1 MMNTMRNASAASW
14 RFRERHATPRVSRF
28 PATFRFETSG
38 LGTHNVTRAPPL
50 CPERGTRTMP
60 KKDKAKAKQQAED
73 ARGAVTEEVSKTVD
87 DAQHAAGGVTSSLKD
102 AVETVA
108 ETTTHAMSSV
118 THAVSSAIEK
128 VCLPFPR
135 ARAILAALPPST
147 LTRRPVIPV
156 SSERPPRRRFR
167 VVGLDEIFGSRARRR
182 STRTKTERWTRETPP
197 KSADDARR
205 PSASSRET
213 PQTTSQ
219 TTLLG
224 SFQRRTVSHLRGA
237 PAPRT
242 AELRGTRNARRA
254 NAFPCGERTRSAARR
269 RVRRRERTRTI
280 DISWKRAVTPVRFVS
295 AQRL

>member
-1 MMNTMRNASAASW
+1 MAFPRARDASRCRAFQR
-14 RFRERHATPRVSRF
+14 RFVSKR
-28 PATFRFETSG
+28 RG
-38 LGTHNVTRAPPL
+38 LGTHNTERVTRAPPP

-60 KKDKAKAKQQAED
+60 KKDKTKAKQQAED

-108 ETTTHAMSSV
+108 ETTTHV
-118 THAVSSAIEK
+118 LRHPPVSSAIDK

-135 ARAILAALPPST
+135 ARAILVALPPST

-156 SSERPPRRRFR
+156 SSERPPRRRFHFHGNIR
-167 VVGLDEIFGSRARRR
+167 TAGRARRR

-213 PQTTSQ
+213 PQK
-219 TTLLG
+219 TLLG
-224 SFQRRTVSHLRGA
+224 SFYRRTVSHLRGA

-242 AELRGTRNARRA
+242 AELLDEERA
-254 NAFPCGERTRSAARR
+254 ESE
-269 RVRRRERTRTI
+269 RVRRRAAAFAGANG
-280 DISWKRAVTPVRFVS
+280 RAP
-295 AQRL
+295 

>member
-1 MMNTMRNASAASW
+1 
-14 RFRERHATPRVSRF
+14 
-28 PATFRFETSG
+28 
-38 LGTHNVTRAPPL
+38 
-50 CPERGTRTMP
+50 MP

-128 VCLPFPR
+128 VCIPFPR
-135 ARAILAALPPST
+135 ARAILVALPPST

-213 PQTTSQ
+213 PQK
-219 TTLLG
+219 TLLG
-224 SFQRRTVSHLRGA
+224 SFYRRTVSHLRGA

-242 AELRGTRNARRA
+242 AELLDEERA
-254 NAFPCGERTRSAARR
+254 ESE
-269 RVRRRERTRTI
+269 RVRRRAAAFAGANG
-280 DISWKRAVTPVRFVS
+280 RAP
-295 AQRL
+295 

>member
-1 MMNTMRNASAASW
+1 MAFPRARDASRCRAFQR
-14 RFRERHATPRVSRF
+14 RFVSKR
-28 PATFRFETSG
+28 RG
-38 LGTHNVTRAPPL
+38 LGTHNTERVTRAPPP

-87 DAQHAAGGVTSSLKD
+87 DAQHAAGGVRDSLKD
-102 AVETVA
+102 AVASCRDSVETVA

-156 SSERPPRRRFR
+156 SSERPPRRRFPFHGNIR
-167 VVGLDEIFGSRARRR
+167 TAGRARRR

-224 SFQRRTVSHLRGA
+224 SFQRRTVSRLRGA

-242 AELRGTRNARRA
+242 AELLDEERA
-254 NAFPCGERTRSAARR
+254 ESE
-269 RVRRRERTRTI
+269 RVRRRAAAFAGANG
-280 DISWKRAVTPVRFVS
+280 RAP
-295 AQRL
+295 

>member
-1 MMNTMRNASAASW
+1 
-14 RFRERHATPRVSRF
+14 
-28 PATFRFETSG
+28 
-38 LGTHNVTRAPPL
+38 
-50 CPERGTRTMP
+50 MP

-87 DAQHAAGGVTSSLKD
+87 DAQHAAGGVRDSLKD
-102 AVETVA
+102 AVASCRDSVETVA

-167 VVGLDEIFGSRARRR
+167 VVGLDEIFEPPPERGGARREQRRKGGRARRR
-182 STRTKTERWTRETPP
+182 RSRPTML
-197 KSADDARR
+197 AGQVHHLVRR
-205 PSASSRET
+205 LTGLFSVRSRE
-213 PQTTSQ
+213 
-219 TTLLG
+219 
-224 SFQRRTVSHLRGA
+224 
-237 PAPRT
+237 
-242 AELRGTRNARRA
+242 ELFPTFVTR
-254 NAFPCGERTRSAARR
+254 P
-269 RVRRRERTRTI
+269 RRERDERRVVPAYERRNADRTRARFAERERRRTI
-280 DISWKRAVTPVRFVS
+280 DISWKRAVTPVRFIS

>member
-1 MMNTMRNASAASW
+1 M
-14 RFRERHATPRVSRF
+14 
-28 PATFRFETSG
+28 
-38 LGTHNVTRAPPL
+38 
-50 CPERGTRTMP
+50 
-60 KKDKAKAKQQAED
+60 
-73 ARGAVTEEVSKTVD
+73 TEEVSKTVD

-128 VCLPFPR
+128 VCIPFPR
-135 ARAILAALPPST
+135 ARAILVALPPST

-156 SSERPPRRRFR
+156 SSERPPRRRFHGNIR
-167 VVGLDEIFGSRARRR
+167 TAGRARRR

-213 PQTTSQ
+213 PQK
-219 TTLLG
+219 TLLG
-224 SFQRRTVSHLRGA
+224 SFYRRTVSHLRGA

-242 AELRGTRNARRA
+242 AELLDEERA
-254 NAFPCGERTRSAARR
+254 ESE
-269 RVRRRERTRTI
+269 RVRRRAAAFAGANG
-280 DISWKRAVTPVRFVS
+280 RAP
-295 AQRL
+295 

>member
-1 MMNTMRNASAASW
+1 MAFPRARDASRCRAFQR
-14 RFRERHATPRVSRF
+14 RFVSKR
-28 PATFRFETSG
+28 RG
-38 LGTHNVTRAPPL
+38 LGTHNTERVSRAPPL

-87 DAQHAAGGVTSSLKD
+87 DAQHAASGVTSSLKD

-156 SSERPPRRRFR
+156 SSERPPRRRFHGNIR
-167 VVGLDEIFGSRARRR
+167 TAGRARRR

-213 PQTTSQ
+213 P
-219 TTLLG
+219 
-224 SFQRRTVSHLRGA
+224 RRRLFDSSRFVPQKNCFPPSRRARAANGGA
-237 PAPRT
+237 SR
-242 AELRGTRNARRA
+242 RGTFA
-254 NAFPCGERTRSAARR
+254 ERTRSAAGAAAFAGANG
-269 RVRRRERTRTI
+269 
-280 DISWKRAVTPVRFVS
+280 RAP
-295 AQRL
+295 

>member
-1 MMNTMRNASAASW
+1 MAFPRARDASRCRAFQR
-14 RFRERHATPRVSRF
+14 RFVSKR
-28 PATFRFETSG
+28 RG
-38 LGTHNVTRAPPL
+38 LGTHNTERVTRAPPP

-108 ETTTHAMSSV
+108 ETTTHV
-118 THAVSSAIEK
+118 LRHPPVSSAIDK

-135 ARAILAALPPST
+135 ARAILVALPPST

-156 SSERPPRRRFR
+156 SSERPPRRRFHFHGNIR
-167 VVGLDEIFGSRARRR
+167 TAGRARRR

-213 PQTTSQ
+213 PHQR
-219 TTLLG
+219 TLLG
-224 SFQRRTVSHLRGA
+224 SFQRRTVSRLRGA

-242 AELRGTRNARRA
+242 AELLDEERA
-254 NAFPCGERTRSAARR
+254 ESERVSSE
-269 RVRRRERTRTI
+269 RRRERRRTI
-280 DISWKRAVTPVRFVS
+280 DISWKRAVFFFS

>member
-1 MMNTMRNASAASW
+1 MAFPRARDASRCRAFQR
-14 RFRERHATPRVSRF
+14 RFVSKR
-28 PATFRFETSG
+28 RG
-38 LGTHNVTRAPPL
+38 LGTHNTERVTRAPPL

-87 DAQHAAGGVTSSLKD
+87 DAQHAASGVTSSLKD

-156 SSERPPRRRFR
+156 SSERPPRRRFHGNIR
-167 VVGLDEIFGSRARRR
+167 TAGRARRR

-213 PQTTSQ
+213 PRRRLFSVRSTEE
-219 TTLLG
+219 LFPAFAARPRRERR
-224 SFQRRTVSHLRGA
+224 SFS
-237 PAPRT
+237 
-242 AELRGTRNARRA
+242 TRNVCRA
-254 NAFPCGERTRSAARR
+254 NAFGGGRR

-280 DISWKRAVTPVRFVS
+280 DISWKRAVTPVRLFRLCSKNLYSSFVLGRIIRS
-295 AQRL
+295 

>member
-1 MMNTMRNASAASW
+1 
-14 RFRERHATPRVSRF
+14 
-28 PATFRFETSG
+28 
-38 LGTHNVTRAPPL
+38 
-50 CPERGTRTMP
+50 MP

-108 ETTTHAMSSV
+108 ETTTPMSSV

-135 ARAILAALPPST
+135 ARAILVALPPST

-156 SSERPPRRRFR
+156 SSERPPRRRFHFHGNIR
-167 VVGLDEIFGSRARRR
+167 TAGRARRR

-213 PQTTSQ
+213 PQK
-219 TTLLG
+219 TLLG
-224 SFQRRTVSHLRGA
+224 SFYRRTVSHLRGA

-242 AELRGTRNARRA
+242 AELLDEERA
-254 NAFPCGERTRSAARR
+254 ESE
-269 RVRRRERTRTI
+269 RVRRRAAAFAGANG
-280 DISWKRAVTPVRFVS
+280 RAP
-295 AQRL
+295 

>member
-1 MMNTMRNASAASW
+1 MLTRCDEKRRPGRVLAFPRARDASRCRAFQR
-14 RFRERHATPRVSRF
+14 RFVSKR
-28 PATFRFETSG
+28 RG
-38 LGTHNVTRAPPL
+38 LGTHNTERVTRAPPP

-156 SSERPPRRRFR
+156 SSERPPRRRFHFHGNIR
-167 VVGLDEIFGSRARRR
+167 TAGRARRR

-213 PQTTSQ
+213 PQK
-219 TTLLG
+219 TLLG
-224 SFQRRTVSHLRGA
+224 SFYRRTVSHLRGA

-242 AELRGTRNARRA
+242 AELLDEERA
-254 NAFPCGERTRSAARR
+254 ESE
-269 RVRRRERTRTI
+269 RVRRRAAAFAGANG
-280 DISWKRAVTPVRFVS
+280 RAP
-295 AQRL
+295 

>member
-1 MMNTMRNASAASW
+1 M
-14 RFRERHATPRVSRF
+14 
-28 PATFRFETSG
+28 
-38 LGTHNVTRAPPL
+38 TRAPPL

-156 SSERPPRRRFR
+156 SSERPPRRRFHGNIR
-167 VVGLDEIFGSRARRR
+167 TAGRARRR

-213 PQTTSQ
+213 PQK
-219 TTLLG
+219 TLLV
-224 SFQRRTVSHLRGA
+224 SFQRRSVSHLRGA

-242 AELRGTRNARRA
+242 AELLDE
-254 NAFPCGERTRSAARR
+254 ERLQSE
-269 RVRRRERTRTI
+269 RVRRRAPPR
-280 DISWKRAVTPVRFVS
+280 SAAGAAAFAGANGRAP
-295 AQRL
+295 

>member
-1 MMNTMRNASAASW
+1 
-14 RFRERHATPRVSRF
+14 
-28 PATFRFETSG
+28 
-38 LGTHNVTRAPPL
+38 
-50 CPERGTRTMP
+50 MP

-118 THAVSSAIEK
+118 THAVSSAIDK

-167 VVGLDEIFGSRARRR
+167 VVGLDEILIFELAARARRR

-213 PQTTSQ
+213 PQK
-219 TTLLG
+219 TLLG
-224 SFQRRTVSHLRGA
+224 SFYRRTVSHLRGA

-242 AELRGTRNARRA
+242 AELLDEERA
-254 NAFPCGERTRSAARR
+254 ESERVSSE
-269 RVRRRERTRTI
+269 RRRERRRTI
-280 DISWKRAVTPVRFVS
+280 DISWKRAVFFFS

>member
-1 MMNTMRNASAASW
+1 
-14 RFRERHATPRVSRF
+14 
-28 PATFRFETSG
+28 
-38 LGTHNVTRAPPL
+38 
-50 CPERGTRTMP
+50 MP

-87 DAQHAAGGVTSSLKD
+87 DAQHAAGGVRDSLKD
-102 AVETVA
+102 AVASCRDSVETVA

-167 VVGLDEIFGSRARRR
+167 VVGLDEIFEPPPERGGARREQRRKGGRAGRRR
-182 STRTKTERWTRETPP
+182 SRPTML
-197 KSADDARR
+197 AGQVHHLVRR
-205 PSASSRET
+205 LTGLFSVRSREELFPT
-213 PQTTSQ
+213 FVTRPRRERR
-219 TTLLG
+219 
-224 SFQRRTVSHLRGA
+224 SFS
-237 PAPRT
+237 
-242 AELRGTRNARRA
+242 TRNARA
-254 NAFPCGERTRSAARR
+254 RTRSAARR
-269 RVRRRERTRTI
+269 RVRRRERRRTI
-280 DISWKRAVTPVRFVS
+280 DISWKRAVTPVRFIS

>member
-1 MMNTMRNASAASW
+1 
-14 RFRERHATPRVSRF
+14 
-28 PATFRFETSG
+28 
-38 LGTHNVTRAPPL
+38 
-50 CPERGTRTMP
+50 MP

-128 VCLPFPR
+128 VCIPFPR
-135 ARAILAALPPST
+135 ARAILVALPPST

-156 SSERPPRRRFR
+156 SSERPPRRRFHGNIR
-167 VVGLDEIFGSRARRR
+167 TAGRARRR

-213 PQTTSQ
+213 PQK
-219 TTLLG
+219 TLLG
-224 SFQRRTVSHLRGA
+224 SFYRRTVSHLRGA

-242 AELRGTRNARRA
+242 AELLDEERA
-254 NAFPCGERTRSAARR
+254 ESE
-269 RVRRRERTRTI
+269 RVRRRAAAFAGANG
-280 DISWKRAVTPVRFVS
+280 RAP
-295 AQRL
+295 

>member
-1 MMNTMRNASAASW
+1 MAFPRARDASRCRAFQR
-14 RFRERHATPRVSRF
+14 RFVSKR
-28 PATFRFETSG
+28 RG
-38 LGTHNVTRAPPL
+38 LGTHSTERVTRARPP

-108 ETTTHAMSSV
+108 ETTTHV
-118 THAVSSAIEK
+118 LRH
-128 VCLPFPR
+128 
-135 ARAILAALPPST
+135 
-147 LTRRPVIPV
+147 
-156 SSERPPRRRFR
+156 PRRLQRHREGMYPLPTRTRYPGRSATFHVDPSPRHPRVLGTPAGRRFHGNIR
-167 VVGLDEIFGSRARRR
+167 TAGRARRR

-213 PQTTSQ
+213 PQK
-219 TTLLG
+219 TLLG
-224 SFQRRTVSHLRGA
+224 SFYRRTVSHLRGA

-242 AELRGTRNARRA
+242 AELLDEERA
-254 NAFPCGERTRSAARR
+254 ESE
-269 RVRRRERTRTI
+269 RVRRRAAAFAGANG
-280 DISWKRAVTPVRFVS
+280 RAP
-295 AQRL
+295 